1 MVVYHKL
8 TLYNI
13 CMLKSIQ
20 NFFIFVFEYIL
31 PPRTN
36 FEIVKK
42 LNKEKINALP
52 KAPPVLGEDWI
63 FPIFHYKNKT
73 VKAIIWELKYKENT
87 LPLEHIGKLIF
98 EEIIALISDILIF
111 DNDAKFIIIPI
122 PITDKRR
129 SERGYNQSE
138 LITRSI
144 IENDSE
150 HILLYA
156 PQWLKKTKETPRQSH
171 LESKYDRVMNLLDS
185 FEADERVSGSYVIII
200 DDVATTGST
209 MLEARK
215 ELLNKG
221 VKKVFGFSI
230 AH

>member
-1 MVVYHKL
+1 
-8 TLYNI
+8 
-13 CMLKSIQ
+13 MLKSIQ
-20 NFFIFVFEYIL
+20 NFFIFVFDYIL
-31 PPRTN
+31 PPRTD

-42 LNKEKINALP
+42 LTQEKINTLP
-52 KAPPVLGEDWI
+52 KAPNVLGEDWI
-63 FPIFHYKNKT
+63 YPLFHYKNRN
-73 VKAIIWELKYKENT
+73 VKAIVWELKYRENT

-98 EEIIALISDILIF
+98 EEILAVVSDILIF

-138 LITRSI
+138 LIARSV

-171 LESKYDRVMNLLDS
+171 SESKYDRVMNLLDS
-185 FEADERVSGSYVIII
+185 FEADERIAGSYVVII
-200 DDVATTGST
+200 DDVVTTGST

-221 VKKVFGFSI
+221 AKKVLGFSI